1 MATWRNH
8 ITTDSNTENTSVIIA
23 SRQDGPRRDAGP
35 TLKRHWAVFRVC
47 CYIVF
52 LLVIVLA
59 CPVFCWD
66 NSAITATKRHPIFRD
81 NHIASDSP
89 AHDEGEAQPEKC
101 LVYSIVRI
109 CL

>member
-35 TLKRHWAVFRVC
+35 TLKRHWADVSCLLLYRVS
-47 CYIVF
+47 ISDR
-52 LLVIVLA
+52 
-59 CPVFCWD
+59 PGMSRFCWD

-89 AHDEGEAQPEKC
+89 CP
-101 LVYSIVRI
+101 
-109 CL
+109 